1 MKQEQAPVQ
10 GALFDV
16 IDSDDEVGYRVPIA
30 CQVAGITYRQL
41 DYWARTKLVQPSIR
55 SAHGSG
61 TQRLYSFRDIL
72 VLKIVKGLL
81 DTGISLQNI
90 RRAVEKLSNLG
101 VDDLSAITLV
111 SDGTTVYECRSS
123 EEVFDLLTGGQG
135 VFGIGVPGIVKEL
148 AGTISEFPA
157 EKVVRAGSADDG
169 AEGASQNTVAGFD
182 ELAERRRRKT
192 S

>member
-16 IDSDDEVGYRVPIA
+16 MDSDDEVGYRVPIA

-101 VDDLSAITLV
+101 VDDLSTITLV
-111 SDGTTVYECRSS
+111 SDGTTVYEGRSS

-157 EKVVRAGSADDG
+157 EKVVRAVTADDG
-169 AEGASQNTVAGFD
+169 VEGASQHTFAGFD